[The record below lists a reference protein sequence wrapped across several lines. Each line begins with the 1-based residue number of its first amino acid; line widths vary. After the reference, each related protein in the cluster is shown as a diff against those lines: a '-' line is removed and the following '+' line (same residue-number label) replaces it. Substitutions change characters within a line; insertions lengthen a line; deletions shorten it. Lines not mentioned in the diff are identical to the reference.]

1 MDRRSQLPG
10 GTVVEH
16 PNVDIVRR
24 ACKAAGLAPG
34 APGGVGGH
42 TALVAEVVT
51 LLLIIQYLEE
61 TDALD
66 AIVVINHGRVNRR
79 GTSAELKAAT
89 GAGGDRQRP

>member
-1 MDRRSQLPG
+1 
-10 GTVVEH
+10 
-16 PNVDIVRR
+16 
-24 ACKAAGLAPG
+24 
-34 APGGVGGH
+34 
-42 TALVAEVVT
+42 VAEVVT